1 MPRKLIK
8 SEEIILLQKHMSMGA
23 FVWLIIAMMT
33 VQWMTLDMYL
43 PALPVLKEEF
53 GASEAVLNFS
63 LNSDLILCAIGTLV
77 GGTISDKYGRRP
89 IMLLGLAL
97 SAAALLMAAMSQGIV
112 MLTIMRGLCGL
123 GGGFALTV
131 ASAIIRDSFE
141 GDSFQMVTTL
151 TQSAAIIGPIVAPA
165 AGAFLI
171 EYLSWRWIFIVL
183 GTATVLT
190 LIPFFFT
197 LETWPAEKRQ
207 VGSVWQATLQSFN
220 LVRRFEFVI
229 FMVVALMI
237 TLPQWAYLGTC
248 SYIYYD
254 EFGVSNLEYS
264 VLYALAALSA
274 FFAPFLYVWVSR
286 RTSGRRT
293 VEFIMGFLL
302 LAIILLILIG
312 HRGPILFMIATVPL
326 MMSEA
331 MIRSMSMVVV
341 LEEYPDEAGSASA
354 LIGFLAMMIGVL
366 STAVATLN
374 WPGFILAITVISAFG
389 LVTAAIAWRVIIRK
403 RIYSRQLGL

>member
-8 SEEIILLQKHMSMGA
+8 SEEIILPQKHMSMGA

-220 LVRRFEFVI
+220 LVRRFEFVV
-229 FMVVALMI
+229 FMVHVDNDVTGLIERKVVEINRELADTSDGLPPLSVSVGVALGQKDLDAKEVFHEAD
-237 TLPQWAYLGTC
+237 TA
-248 SYIYYD
+248 
-254 EFGVSNLEYS
+254 
-264 VLYALAALSA
+264 LYFVKDHGRNGCCFYHEIAA
-274 FFAPFLYVWVSR
+274 
-286 RTSGRRT
+286 G
-293 VEFIMGFLL
+293 G
-302 LAIILLILIG
+302 
-312 HRGPILFMIATVPL
+312 
-326 MMSEA
+326 
-331 MIRSMSMVVV
+331 
-341 LEEYPDEAGSASA
+341 
-354 LIGFLAMMIGVL
+354 
-366 STAVATLN
+366 
-374 WPGFILAITVISAFG
+374 
-389 LVTAAIAWRVIIRK
+389 
-403 RIYSRQLGL
+403 

>member
-1 MPRKLIK
+1 
-8 SEEIILLQKHMSMGA
+8 MGA
-23 FVWLIIAMMT
+23 FVGLIIAMMT

-63 LNSDLILCAIGTLV
+63 LNSDLILCAIGTLI
-77 GGTISDKYGRRP
+77 GGTISDKYGRKP
-89 IMLLGLAL
+89 IMLFGLSL
-97 SAAALLMAAMSQGIV
+97 SAAALLAAAMAQGVV

-141 GDSFQMVTTL
+141 GDTFQMVTTL
-151 TQSAAIIGPIVAPA
+151 TQSAAVIGPIVAPA

-183 GTATVLT
+183 GVATVLT
-190 LIPFFFT
+190 LVPFFFT
-197 LETWPAEKRQ
+197 VETWPAVKRQ
-207 VGSVWQATLQSFN
+207 VSSVWQATVQSFN
-220 LVRRFEFVI
+220 LIRRFEFVV
-229 FMVVALMI
+229 FMVVVMMI

-254 EFGVSNLEYS
+254 GFGVSNLEYS

-286 RTSGRRT
+286 RTTGRRT
-293 VEFIMGFLL
+293 VEFILAFLL
-302 LAIILLILIG
+302 LAVILLITIG
-312 HRGPILFMIATVPL
+312 WRGPILFMIATVPL

-331 MIRSMSMVVV
+331 MARSMSMVIV
-341 LEEYPDEAGSASA
+341 LEEYPEEAGSASA
-354 LIGFLAMMIGVL
+354 LIGFLAMMVGVV

-374 WPGFILAITVISAFG
+374 WPSFLLAIIVITVFG
-389 LVTAAIAWRVIIRK
+389 LVAATGAWVVVVK
-403 RIYSRQLGL
+403 KKIYGRQLDL

>member
-1 MPRKLIK
+1 MR
-8 SEEIILLQKHMSMGA
+8 MGA
-23 FVWLIIAMMT
+23 FVGLIIAMMT

-63 LNSDLILCAIGTLV
+63 LNSDLILCAIGTLI
-77 GGTISDKYGRRP
+77 GGTISDKYGRKP
-89 IMLLGLAL
+89 IMLFGLSL
-97 SAAALLMAAMSQGIV
+97 SAAALLAAAMAQGVV

-141 GDSFQMVTTL
+141 GDTFQMVTTL

-183 GTATVLT
+183 GAATVLT
-190 LIPFFFT
+190 LVPFFFT
-197 LETWPAEKRQ
+197 VETWPAVKRQ
-207 VGSVWQATLQSFN
+207 VSSVWQATVQSFN
-220 LVRRFEFVI
+220 LIRRFEFVV
-229 FMVVALMI
+229 FMVVVMMI

-254 EFGVSNLEYS
+254 GFGVSNLEYS

-286 RTSGRRT
+286 RTTGRRT
-293 VEFIMGFLL
+293 VEFILAFLL
-302 LAIILLILIG
+302 LAVILLITIG
-312 HRGPILFMIATVPL
+312 WRGPILFMIATVPL

-331 MIRSMSMVVV
+331 MARSMSMVIV
-341 LEEYPDEAGSASA
+341 LEEYPEEAGSASA
-354 LIGFLAMMIGVL
+354 LIGFLAMMVGVV

-374 WPGFILAITVISAFG
+374 WPSFLLAIIVITVFG
-389 LVTAAIAWRVIIRK
+389 LVAATGAWAVVVK
-403 RIYSRQLGL
+403 KKIYGRQLDL

>member
-1 MPRKLIK
+1 
-8 SEEIILLQKHMSMGA
+8 MGA
-23 FVWLIIAMMT
+23 YVGLIIAMMT

-77 GGTISDKYGRRP
+77 GGTISDKYGRKP
-89 IMLLGLAL
+89 IMLFGLSL
-97 SAAALLMAAMSQGIV
+97 SAGALLMAAAAQGVV

-141 GDSFQMVTTL
+141 GDTFQMVTTL
-151 TQSAAIIGPIVAPA
+151 TQSAAVIGPIVAPA

-183 GTATVLT
+183 GVATVLT
-190 LIPFFFT
+190 LVPFFFT
-197 LETWPAEKRQ
+197 VETWPAVKRQ
-207 VGSVWQATLQSFN
+207 VSSVWQATVQSFN
-220 LVRRFEFVI
+220 LIRRFEFVV
-229 FMVVALMI
+229 FMVVVMMI

-254 EFGVSNLEYS
+254 GFGVSNLEYS
-264 VLYALAALSA
+264 ILYALAALSA

-286 RTSGRRT
+286 RTTGRRT
-293 VEFIMGFLL
+293 VEFILAVLL
-302 LAIILLILIG
+302 LAVILLITIG
-312 HRGPILFMIATVPL
+312 WRGPILFMIATVPL

-331 MIRSMSMVVV
+331 MARSMSMVIV

-354 LIGFLAMMIGVL
+354 LIGFLAMMVGVV

-374 WPGFILAITVISAFG
+374 WPSFLLAIIVITVFG
-389 LVTAAIAWRVIIRK
+389 LVAATGAWVVVVK
-403 RIYSRQLGL
+403 KKIYGRQLDL